1 MKEVVFSIYHHDCWG
16 PKTSEAFPELK
27 IKLMSNPVFQR
38 QKGKGGVFTALW
50 NFKAH
55 DTTQLNDVVSY
66 VRGLPTTVKFEP
78 VQKGMTSIT
87 ALMGIKTDG
96 LAMSRLLEN
105 NCHIAKPLVVQGGLE
120 HWDVITEEGL
130 GTKKLLDELAEVGE
144 IKVKSLGKHEVE
156 NNEFE
161 LTEKQ
166 REALN
171 LAIRRGYYS
180 WPRKVTLEELA
191 ELAGVSRVTFENHL
205 RKAEARAVG
214 PLLSETV
221 FGEEDDG
228 DLVGVVRRRAKREP
242 ARPEPPKPKEFIQM
256 SAYIDLDQYQIFE
269 LKHPFYVEMMERM
282 VEVAEAEKPGGQ
294 LRLLE
299 IGAGTGIFTSRLR
312 KIKEA
317 SITCVEPD
325 ANCFK
330 TLVKAF
336 SGGNQKLRLAKE
348 DGVTFRGAAPYDY
361 CLSSFAH
368 HHIPYGKRKEY
379 AANIKAN
386 LKKGGAYVVGD
397 EFIPDFS
404 NEEERKESL
413 KRYHNYIIDLAEK
426 QGNHETAELE
436 RIFLE
441 KNLQGEEYKI
451 SCNMFEEEMRSAGL
465 KVEQKMKMGPMER
478 DDVGGIYV
486 YVVRKA

>member
-38 QKGKGGVFTALW
+38 QNGRGGVFTALW

-55 DTTQLNDVVSY
+55 DTTQLNDVVGY

-105 NCHIAKPLVVQGGLE
+105 KCHIAKPLVVHEGLE
-120 HWDVITEEGL
+120 HWDVITEEGP

-166 REALN
+166 REALS
-171 LAIRRGYYS
+171 LAVKRGYYS
-180 WPRKVTLEELA
+180 WPKKVTLEELA

-214 PLLSETV
+214 PLLSQSV
-221 FGEEDDG
+221 FEEEDDD
-228 DLVGVVRRRAKREP
+228 DLLGVVRRRATKP
-242 ARPEPPKPKEFIQM
+242 AGPKQPRPGDFIQM
-256 SAYIDLDQYQIFE
+256 SAYIDLEQYQVFE
-269 LKHPFYVEMMERM
+269 LKHPFYVEMMDKM
-282 VEVAEAEKPGGQ
+282 VEAAEKERNGEV
-294 LRLLE
+294 RLLE
-299 IGAGTGIFTSRLR
+299 IGAGTGIFTSKLR
-312 KIKEA
+312 KVKDA
-317 SITCVEPD
+317 SMTCVEPD

-330 TLVKAF
+330 TLVKALD
-336 SGGNQKLRLAKE
+336 GGNPKLRLVKE
-348 DGVTFRGAAPYDY
+348 DGVVYKGTAPFDY
-361 CLSSFAH
+361 CFSSFAH

-379 AANIKAN
+379 AENIKAN
-386 LKKGGAYVVGD
+386 LKKGGAYIVGD
-397 EFIPDFS
+397 EFIPDFG

-451 SCNMFEEEMRSAGL
+451 SCGMFEEEMRKGGL
-465 KVEQKMKMGPMER
+465 RVEQKIKMGPMER
-478 DDVGGIYV
+478 EDVGGIYV